1 MTEKKIFYV
10 EDDEILAN
18 VLEWRLK
25 KLGYTVCGSAA
36 TGTDAIAGILEA
48 KPDLV
53 ILDIE
58 LRGHMDGIDV
68 GEYLAGKTTIP
79 FIYLTSHTEDTYLQR
94 AKKTNPKGYV
104 QKPVK
109 DDELRVAL
117 TLAL

>member
-1 MTEKKIFYV
+1 MTGKKIFYV

-18 VLEWRLK
+18 VLAWRLK
-25 KLGYTVCGSAA
+25 KLGYTIVGSAA
-36 TGTDAIAGILEA
+36 TGTDAIAGITESR
-48 KPDLV
+48 PDLV

-68 GEYLAGKTTIP
+68 GEYLAEKTTIP
-79 FIYLTSHTEDTYLQR
+79 FIYLTSHTEEAYLQR
-94 AKKTNPKGYV
+94 AKKTGPKGYI

-117 TLAL
+117 TMAL